1 MLKNTHLVY
10 LILVER
16 DGSVSDL
23 LSQLHKVTLDVLH
36 DDVTVLVRQDLTN
49 HIAEKEVEEEDG
61 RNQVID

>member
-61 RNQVID
+61 

>member
-1 MLKNTHLVY
+1 MKNTHLVY

-61 RNQVID
+61 

>member
-1 MLKNTHLVY
+1 MKNTHLVY